1 MDKKQIASWCLIAGI
16 LVLIAAVVVRIGN
29 SSLVFSLPLR
39 DLWKLSVIL
48 VLISIAFNT
57 SKD

>member
-16 LVLIAAVVVRIGN
+16 LILIAAVVVRIGN
-29 SSLVFSLPLR
+29 SLVFSLPLR